1 MSTLCTVFQDFA
13 ERILGEPRHVISNNV
28 SLYAFLK
35 LNCQITIKLVSC
47 SLNSMQNKGTQS

>member
-13 ERILGEPRHVISNNV
+13 ERMLGEPRHVISNNV

-35 LNCQITIKLVSC
+35 LNCQITKKLVVA
-47 SLNSMQNKGTQS
+47 